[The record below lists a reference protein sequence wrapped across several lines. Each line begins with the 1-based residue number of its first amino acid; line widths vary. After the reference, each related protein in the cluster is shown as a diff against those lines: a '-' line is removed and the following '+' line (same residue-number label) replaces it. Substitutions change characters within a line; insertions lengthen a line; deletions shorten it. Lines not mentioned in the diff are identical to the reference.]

1 MWSVAS
7 MSTFSP
13 SGFRFNPRIGLDD
26 TLAFFVQ
33 SLGEFFVVIEKAYCN
48 NMRWYTEAIYSSTFC
63 NRGDPHAR
71 PLKWTAEV
79 DLQRCEIVPT
89 RGGSD
94 RDIGMSMLV
103 AMVLVVVVACL
114 WYATGGRPPT
124 VARHCP
130 RRECVS
136 LVPEARMC
144 LFDRLLH

>member
-1 MWSVAS
+1 MI
-7 MSTFSP
+7 
-13 SGFRFNPRIGLDD
+13 R
-26 TLAFFVQ
+26 LAFFVQ

-103 AMVLVVVVACL
+103 AIVLVVVVACL

-124 VARHCP
+124 VARHC
-130 RRECVS
+130 RGASVSRWCMCVIS
-136 LVPEARMC
+136 VHLVCMRACACSIACCISGSGRGSGWW
-144 LFDRLLH
+144 